1 MWPVEP
7 TTAAPVLGAPR
18 EAILLAAID
27 SAVVSGFGGLASAH
41 VAAEAGV
48 DPATV
53 RQQYPTQVA
62 LAEAILDHI
71 TLCVLQTLNDDLP
84 PADRLRLH
92 LASLGRTIQERPALF
107 AVLLELELRGL
118 RDGLVRAALARSKR
132 AWRAALARLFD
143 DGIREGAFAADIDVD
158 AVVELVIAAAVGAS
172 VWRNSPGSLPLGLFE
187 TLVLGS

>member
-1 MWPVEP
+1 M
-7 TTAAPVLGAPR
+7 VL
-18 EAILLAAID
+18 
-27 SAVVSGFGGLASAH
+27 GFGGLTSAH

-48 DPATV
+48 DPLAV

-71 TLCVLQTLNDDLP
+71 TACLLQTLNEDLP

-92 LASLGRTIQERPALF
+92 LASLARIIQERPALF

-132 AWRAALARLFD
+132 ALRAALARLFD

-158 AVVELVIAAAVGAS
+158 AAVELAIAAAVGAS
-172 VWRNSPGSLPLGLFE
+172 VRRESPASLPLGLFE
-187 TLVLGS
+187 TLVLGP